1 MAGHSLARRNRL
13 VEANLDLVEPIARM
27 VARRAPASIELAD
40 LVQAGMV
47 GLVQAAGSFERGRA
61 PFRLFAR
68 ARVRGAMLDSIRRR
82 NWIHAQ
88 HAEVPVEIRDGRA
101 AADELAERAERV
113 TRVRAALRTLPTQE
127 ARVIGGILDGDS
139 LKLAAAELAISGPRA
154 SELKAQGIGR
164 LKKLFR

>member
-1 MAGHSLARRNRL
+1 MAGRSLARRNRL

-82 NWIHAQ
+82 NWLHA
-88 HAEVPVEIRDGRA
+88 HHVELPVEIRDGRA
-101 AADELAERAERV
+101 AVDELAERAERV
-113 TRVRAALRTLPTQE
+113 RAALRTLPIQE

-154 SELKAQGIGR
+154 SELKARGIGR
-164 LKKLFR
+164 LKKLFE